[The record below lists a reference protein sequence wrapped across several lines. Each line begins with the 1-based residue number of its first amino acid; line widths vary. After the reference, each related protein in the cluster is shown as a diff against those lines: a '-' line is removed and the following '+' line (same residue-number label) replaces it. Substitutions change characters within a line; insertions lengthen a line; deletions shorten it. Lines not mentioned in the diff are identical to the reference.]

1 MRDGKGYWIYMKA
14 AADTYTLTVNGQV
27 NPTGSTMPPTYSVVA
42 GWNLIGFKSTYARTA
57 GDYLNSVNWVRIWS
71 FANGAYS
78 PITSSGMM
86 QPGLGYWV
94 AIVGTGTIYP

>member
-1 MRDGKGYWIYMKA
+1 
-14 AADTYTLTVNGQV
+14 
-27 NPTGSTMPPTYSVVA
+27 MPPTYSVVA

-94 AIVGTGTIYP
+94 AIIGTGTIYP